1 MLMRPSPWSMNTALP
16 SKNILGGH
24 YRPVGDGHDRRA
36 HGRGVVGPCVQMRG
50 WLAIEDALHAEGLA
64 LGQRVGRRPKG
75 QREPRWP
82 LTATP
87 DLAQQGLVARV
98 TLEILRRGVGLR
110 DVGKVD
116 LLGPVLI
123 GLHRDVG

>member
-1 MLMRPSPWSMNTALP
+1 MLMRPSLVDEHSVAFEEH
-16 SKNILGGH
+16 ILGDH
-24 YRPVGDGHDRRA
+24 YRPVGDGH
-36 HGRGVVGPCVQMRG
+36 VVGPSMQMRG

-64 LGQRVGRRPKG
+64 LGQRVGRRLKG